1 MSPSP
6 VCEVVAVFL
15 FWERGSEIMWAVGAG
30 RGWLREQLGF
40 RPEPPRVG
48 AGRGCAAQPC
58 PAAVKFG
65 FQPQTFRK
73 D

>member
-1 MSPSP
+1 
-6 VCEVVAVFL
+6 
-15 FWERGSEIMWAVGAG
+15 MWAVGAG

-40 RPEPPRVG
+40 RPEQPRVG
-48 AGRGCAAQPC
+48 WRVGVGGGAAQPC

-65 FQPQTFRK
+65 SQPQTFRK